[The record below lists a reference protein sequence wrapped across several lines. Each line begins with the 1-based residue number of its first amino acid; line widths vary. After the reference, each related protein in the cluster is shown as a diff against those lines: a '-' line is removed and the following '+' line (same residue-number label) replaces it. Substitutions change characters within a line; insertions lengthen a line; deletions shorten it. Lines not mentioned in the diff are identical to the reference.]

1 MMDRFLPNL
10 KGQQCVELTAMAAL
24 LMMDNGKKCPP
35 FLPQCLPDGYRS
47 FYRVIDSHALRN
59 IRNAGT
65 NEIKLGMY
73 LFKGCLVA
81 MFSKSTELP
90 FLMQQ

>member
-1 MMDRFLPNL
+1 
-10 KGQQCVELTAMAAL
+10 MAAL

-47 FYRVIDSHALRN
+47 FYRVIDSYALRD

-73 LFKGCLVA
+73 LFNA
-81 MFSKSTELP
+81 TEPAHLP
-90 FLMQQ
+90 RPYICKVVNLPDCKQCSGEGVFIRITSIN

>member
-1 MMDRFLPNL
+1 
-10 KGQQCVELTAMAAL
+10 MAAL

-47 FYRVIDSHALRN
+47 FYRVIDSYALRD

-65 NEIKLGMY
+65 NETKKRDVPL
-73 LFKGCLVA
+73 KGFCLRGGAVQA
-81 MFSKSTELP
+81 CSK
-90 FLMQQ
+90 

>member
-35 FLPQCLPDGYRS
+35 FLPQCLPHGYRS
-47 FYRVIDSHALRN
+47 FYRVIDSYALRD

-65 NEIKLGMY
+65 NETKKSGMY
-73 LFKGCLVA
+73 L
-81 MFSKSTELP
+81 
-90 FLMQQ
+90 